1 MVKALVSWCM
11 EVWILISQYMVSV
24 VTMVL
29 QDVVVSMHLVH
40 ELILEVAILGISH
53 GLLFSCRWP
62 HDYRMFWLAMMGFV
76 VLVVATFHVH
86 RLMFI

>member
-1 MVKALVSWCM
+1 MIIALVSWSM
-11 EVWILISQYMVSV
+11 EVWILVSQYMVSV

-29 QDVVVSMHLVH
+29 QDVVVTMHLVH

-53 GLLFSCRWP
+53 GLLFSCHWP
-62 HDYRMFWLAMMGFV
+62 HDSRMFWLVMMSYV